1 VSDLVP
7 YRSGGYTPPPR
18 EIISPGY
25 PEGYAEPQSDNAGI
39 REYVAIVK
47 RQIWLVLAV
56 VIIVVGPT
64 VYSVMQIAPRYRAVS
79 TIRLADDARRSL
91 AGDQQSPF
99 DVIGR
104 ETDLLQ
110 SQIQILTSEAVA
122 TEAMEQSGLRLRPA
136 AKMPFVDEMTNIIV
150 ADSATAD
157 SISISFGPTSV
168 IATTRRTQAS
178 ASYGQPLLIEGVS
191 FTVTKRPPIG
201 STVMQVVGKED
212 AAGEALGG
220 FSATPRPKTDIIDLS
235 YVGLEPHQARRM
247 TNAMALAF
255 QAHNAVTSQLQS
267 KRRRIFLESQLK
279 QTDSMLGAATAASSN
294 FRSRR
299 QVFSSKEKASAQ
311 ERALVD
317 IDLRRADLDAERRTY
332 QSLLAQAARSGES
345 SDASLRS
352 LVSSPGIAANPV
364 IQQLY
369 AQLTMY
375 ESIRDSLTTL
385 GAAPSNPEVVGAT
398 SRIASTTDRLMS
410 AVRSQINSIN
420 ARIQAMDNLRATSSS
435 QIAAAPATE
444 TEEGQ
449 LSEQVQTIQKMS
461 EELQGELQKAKMAE
475 AVEAGQVEIV
485 DLAKVPYGAI
495 PSGGTRK
502 VALGVIVALLLGIGL
517 AVVVDGMNTSIRRR
531 TDIERMLQVPGLAV
545 IPRLVRNTAVDRGL
559 QRALPKKTGNGASR
573 PPRKKTIEELVTVT
587 DMRSASA
594 EAYRTLRTNLIF
606 SQAVQTLRTVLVT
619 SASPGEGKTTT
630 AANLAVS
637 FAQHGMRV
645 LLIDCDLRRGRL
657 HKIFQIPREPG
668 MTELVI
674 GQEEAEGVIRQ
685 TDITGLYVIASGNL
699 PPNPSELLGGER
711 MRKTLASLSEA
722 FDLIVID
729 TPPLLAASDGA
740 ILATLSDGVVL
751 VLRAG
756 STEGEAAQQAIQQ
769 LAGVGARVV
778 GAVLNDPDAKVPTYG
793 GYYHYE
799 YAGSGASD

>member
-1 VSDLVP
+1 MSDIVP

-18 EIISPGY
+18 EIIPPGY
-25 PEGYAEPQSDNAGI
+25 PEGYAEPQSDTAGV
-39 REYVAIVK
+39 REYFAIVR

-79 TIRLADDARRSL
+79 TIRLADDARRQL

-122 TEAMEQSGLRLRPA
+122 DEAVDQSGLRLRPA
-136 AKMPFVDEMTNIIV
+136 PTMPFVDEMTNITV
-150 ADSATAD
+150 SDSATTD

-178 ASYGQPLLIEGVS
+178 ASYGQPLHIEGVS
-191 FTVTKRPPIG
+191 FTVTNRPPVG
-201 STVMQVVGKED
+201 ATVMQVVTKED

-267 KRRRIFLESQLK
+267 KRRRIFLEGQLK
-279 QTDSMLGAATAASSN
+279 QTDSMLAAATAASSN

-299 QVFSSKEKASAQ
+299 QIFSSKEKASAQ
-311 ERALVD
+311 EHALVD
-317 IDLRRADLDAERRTY
+317 IDMKRADLDAERRTY

-345 SDASLRS
+345 NDASLRA

-369 AQLTMY
+369 SQLSNY
-375 ESIRDSLTTL
+375 EAIRDSLTTA
-385 GAAPSNPEVVGAT
+385 GAAPSNPEVVAAS
-398 SRIASTTDRLMS
+398 SRISSTQDRLMG
-410 AVRSQINSIN
+410 AVRSQINSLN
-420 ARIQAMDNLRATSSS
+420 ARIASMDNLRASSS
-435 QIAAAPATE
+435 SEIAAAPATE

-449 LSEQVQTIQKMS
+449 LSENVLTIQKMS

-545 IPRLVRNTAVDRGL
+545 IPRLVRNTSVDRGL
-559 QRALPKKTGNGASR
+559 QRALPKKTGNGAAR
-573 PPRKKTIEELVTVT
+573 PPKRKAIEELVTVT

-637 FAQHGMRV
+637 FAHHGMRV
-645 LLIDCDLRRGRL
+645 LLVDCDLRRGRL

-674 GQEEAEGVIRQ
+674 GQEEAEAVIRQ
-685 TDITGLYVIASGNL
+685 TDITGLYVISSGNL